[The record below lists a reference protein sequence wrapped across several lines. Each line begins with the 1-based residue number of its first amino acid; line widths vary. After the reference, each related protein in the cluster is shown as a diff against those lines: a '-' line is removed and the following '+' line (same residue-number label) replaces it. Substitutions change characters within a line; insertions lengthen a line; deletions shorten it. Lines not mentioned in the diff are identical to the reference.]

1 MKARALSVCNGI
13 LAFAMTFMAGM
24 SAHADDTEIFFG
36 SSVGSKPNV
45 LFILDT
51 SGSMSDK
58 DGGDTSR
65 MDRMKSAFTSLMD
78 NINNAN
84 VGLMRFNDPG
94 GPVLYPISN
103 IDAPVSSITTVV
115 GTLSA
120 SSDDAEQAASGTVTL
135 TNQTLAMTTRSTS
148 PGATRTVR
156 VSATSRDAEER
167 VSGGSMSVDSNSL
180 DLNYNGTT
188 ISTTTANIVG
198 TIFQSVNIPKNAI
211 ILDAYVTFTVYNED
225 SSVRRDPLNIEIRGQ
240 TGGTVSNFSSTT
252 GNISSRAK
260 TTASTLWNITDPTPP
275 VNETLN
281 TPNIAPVIQELVN
294 QSVWD
299 NTKHVAL
306 FLSRPGGDTTT
317 GVRSFYSYNSSTS
330 RAPQLNVVYEVPTT
344 ATTQTVGLRYTNIG
358 IPRGAKITTASLEFV
373 SANNSSSAATYTI
386 SADDVGN
393 SPALTTASNNLTSRT
408 QTAATVSWTPGAW
421 TANESYSTL
430 DEGADLT
437 DVIQSVVNRSDWCG
451 GNAMTLLVQGS
462 GTRLAKSYDS
472 SPSDAPKLR
481 ISYDPTDIASGGGCI
496 NGTASYRVGASAD
509 DANVRI
515 SNNDQSLSSSTLYLG
530 NDTNST
536 PRPQSLGIRFTNIQ
550 VPKDA
555 SISSAYLEFT
565 AGDDDNSS
573 IPLNI
578 RMELAD
584 NPTIYSDS
592 NKVTNAA
599 RSYSTAVAWTP
610 GNWTDEVTYQSP
622 DVSSLVQQIVNR
634 SGWNKGNAMA
644 FELRRSGTATGRRRA
659 YSYNGSTTKAPRL
672 IINYTT
678 NVSAA
683 SAQTTRHVLKSLV
696 DDMVPA
702 GYTPI
707 VDMLYEAA
715 LYYRGE
721 NVYWGRI
728 RGDASTMRSSSG
740 DRRYFRLSHPDSYT
754 GGTEVLPSG
763 CDPSNLNSTNCVN
776 SYIDGSPV
784 YKSPIVNECQ
794 SNHIVFLTDG
804 APTQNR
810 SASLIRTMTGNSTCT
825 QSGYSACAN
834 EIAKFLSSV
843 DQSALPGDT
852 QKVLT
857 HTIAFNLDDSSGFLS
872 GIATNGG
879 GQAKSAGSAD
889 ELLQTFT
896 EIFASI
902 AEPTDTTFVSPG
914 VTVNA
919 FNRLTHRDEI
929 YFALFRP
936 ETTPSWPGNLK
947 RYRIDYTGTI
957 YGVDG
962 QDAIDDT
969 RGFFKESAKSWWS
982 SDNDGNSAEAG
993 GAADQLTDYT
1003 SRKMYTYYS
1012 GSPSTNLANA
1022 ANAFVASNA
1031 SITKSMLGIDLATDE
1046 MRTDL
1051 IEWARG
1057 RDAKDA
1063 NGDGSTTDERKRM
1076 SDPLHSV
1083 PHLVTYGG
1091 TDEDPDITI
1100 FYGDNEG
1107 FLHAIDGKTGDAY
1120 FSFIPEDLL
1129 PNLIKVYDNSAATK
1143 HPYGLDSPPNAWVKD
1158 VDNDLTIEPAD
1169 GDRVYVYIG
1178 MGRGG
1183 RNYYAIDA
1191 TDRSS
1196 PKILWTIQG
1205 GSGDFSE
1212 LGQTWGRPIKTRINI
1227 NGTVTDV
1234 LILSGGYDT
1243 NQDDVT
1249 VRTADGMGRAIFI
1262 VDAVTGQK
1270 IWSAGPSGSHDL
1282 QLTEMLYSI
1291 PSTIRTVDINND
1303 RLVDQLYVGD
1313 TGGQL
1318 WRFDINNGNAVAS
1331 LATGGVIADIAGN
1344 TAASARRFYHEPDVS
1359 ILIENNVRKLA
1370 VGIGSGYRGH
1380 PLNDTIEDR
1389 FYLFKLT
1396 DVGSAPADGPD
1407 AGTYPDYVKL
1417 TESNLYDATENLIG
1431 EGSDDEK
1438 EAAITALAAAS
1449 GWYIRM
1455 ENDGEKVLSAAT
1467 TFAGTIFFTTYS
1479 PRASTTGC
1487 ALGNGTSRRY
1497 QVYASDATPRTND
1510 QDIADGQGLTKAD
1523 RTTELLT
1530 TGIAADPQILRLE
1543 GGNVVCVGTE
1553 CEGLGDTDAIT
1564 KTYWYSE

>member
-51 SGSMSDK
+51 SGSMSGK

-65 MDRMKSAFTSLMD
+65 MDRMKSAFNSLMD

-94 GPVLYPISN
+94 GPVLYPVSN

-156 VSATSRDAEER
+156 VNATNRDAEER
-167 VSGGSMSVDSNSL
+167 ISSGTISDTNAAL
-180 DLNYNGTT
+180 DLNFDGSN
-188 ISTTTANIVG
+188 ANIVG
-198 TIFQSVNIPKNAI
+198 TLFPSVNIPKNAI
-211 ILDAYVTFTVYNED
+211 ILDAYVTFTVFSETGTAR
-225 SSVRRDPLNIEIRGQ
+225 SSPLNIEIRGQ
-240 TGGTVSNFSSTT
+240 TGGTVSNFSTT
-252 GNISSRAK
+252 SGNLSSRTK
-260 TTASTLWNITDPTPP
+260 TTTATLWNITDPTPP

-294 QSVWD
+294 QGTWT
-299 NTKHVAL
+299 NTSNVAL
-306 FLSRPGGDTTT
+306 FMRRPSGDTTT
-317 GVRSFYSYNSSTS
+317 GVRSFYSYNQSTT
-330 RAPQLNVVYEVPTT
+330 RAPLLTVVYEVPAT
-344 ATTQTVGLRYTNIG
+344 ATTQTVGLRYTDIG

-373 SANNSSSAATYTI
+373 SANDSSSAATYNI
-386 SADDVGN
+386 RAHDIGN
-393 SPALTTASNNLTSRT
+393 SPALTTASNNLSSRA
-408 QTAATVSWTPGAW
+408 QTAATVSWTPDPW
-421 TANESYSTL
+421 IANENYSTL
-430 DEGADLT
+430 DNGADLA
-437 DVIQSVVNRSDWCG
+437 DVIQAVVNRSDWCG
-451 GNAMTLLVQGS
+451 GNAMTLLIQGS

-481 ISYDPTDIASGGGCI
+481 ISYDPTEIASGGGCI
-496 NGTASYRVGASAD
+496 NGSASYRVGNAND
-509 DANVRI
+509 DASVNI
-515 SNNDQSLSSSTLYLG
+515 YSNSQSLTSSTLYLG
-530 NDTNST
+530 NDTNSN
-536 PRPQSLGIRFTNIQ
+536 SANALGIRFSNIQ
-550 VPKDA
+550 VPKNA
-555 SISSAYLEFT
+555 NIVSAYLEFT
-565 AGDDDNSS
+565 ARSNDSNS

-578 RMELAD
+578 RMQLAD
-584 NPTIYSDS
+584 NPVEFSDN

-599 RSYSTAVAWTP
+599 RSYSSTVAWTP
-610 GNWTDEVTYQSP
+610 SSWTAEVTYLSA
-622 DVSSLVQQIVNR
+622 DLATLVQQIVNR
-634 SGWNKGNAMA
+634 SGWDKGNAMV
-644 FELRRSGTATGRRRA
+644 FELRRSGSATAMRRA
-659 YSYNGSTTKAPRL
+659 YSYDSSTTKAPRL

-683 SAQTTRHVLKSLV
+683 SAQTTRHLLKSLV
-696 DDMVPA
+696 NDMVPA

-715 LYYRGE
+715 LYYRGG
-721 NVYWGRI
+721 NVYWGKI
-728 RGDASTMRSSSG
+728 RGDASTMRSSIN

-776 SYIDGSPV
+776 SYIDGNPV
-784 YKSPIVNECQ
+784 YKSPIDNECQ

-810 SASLIRTMTGNSTCT
+810 SAALIRTMTGKSTCA

-834 EIAKFLSSV
+834 EIAEFLSSV
-843 DQSALPGDT
+843 DQSPLPGDT

-872 GIATNGG
+872 GIATAGKG
-879 GQAKSAGSAD
+879 AAKSASSAE
-889 ELLQTFT
+889 ELLTTFK

-936 ETTPSWPGNLK
+936 EKTPSWPGNLK

-957 YGVDG
+957 FGVDG
-962 QDAIDDT
+962 QDAIDDS

-993 GAADQLTDYT
+993 GAADRLTNYT
-1003 SRKMYTYYS
+1003 TRKVYTYYS

-1022 ANAFVASNA
+1022 ANAFVASNTN
-1031 SITKSMLGIDLATDE
+1031 ITKSMLGIELATDE
-1046 MRTDL
+1046 MRTNL

-1057 RDAKDA
+1057 RDAKDV
-1063 NGDGSTTDERKRM
+1063 NGNGSTTDERKRM

-1107 FLHAIDGKTGDAY
+1107 FLHAIDGKTGDAH
-1120 FSFIPEDLL
+1120 FSFIPEELL

-1143 HPYGLDSPPNAWVKD
+1143 HPYGLDAPPNAWVKD
-1158 VDNDLTIEPAD
+1158 VNNDLIVTPSD
-1169 GDRVYVYIG
+1169 GDKVYVYIG

-1196 PKILWTIQG
+1196 PKILWTIRG
-1205 GSGDFSE
+1205 GNGDFSE
-1212 LGQTWGRPIKTRINI
+1212 LGQTWARPIKTQINV

-1234 LILSGGYDT
+1234 LIVSGGYDT
-1243 NQDDVT
+1243 NQDNVD
-1249 VRTADGMGRAIFI
+1249 VRTTDSMGRAIFI
-1262 VDAVTGQK
+1262 VNAVTGQK
-1270 IWSAGPSGSHDL
+1270 IWSAGPSASHNL

-1291 PSTIRTVDINND
+1291 PSTIRAVDINND
-1303 RLVDQLYVGD
+1303 KLVDQLYVGD
-1313 TGGQL
+1313 MGGQL
-1318 WRFDINNGNAVAS
+1318 WRFDINNGSAVAS
-1331 LATGGVIADIAGN
+1331 LATGAVIADIAGN
-1344 TAASARRFYHEPDVS
+1344 TKASARRFYHEPDVS
-1359 ILIENNVRKLA
+1359 VVIENNVRKLA
-1370 VGIGSGYRGH
+1370 VAIGSGYRGH
-1380 PLNDTIEDR
+1380 PLNDVIEDR
-1389 FYLFKLT
+1389 FYLFKLN
-1396 DVGSAPADGPD
+1396 DVGGPPLDGPD
-1407 AGTYPDYVKL
+1407 TGTYPDYVKM
-1417 TESNLYDATENLIG
+1417 TEASLYDATENLIG
-1431 EGSDDEK
+1431 QGSDEEK
-1438 EAAITALAAAS
+1438 QTAIDALKAAS
-1449 GWYIRM
+1449 GWFIQM
-1455 ENDGEKVLSAAT
+1455 ENEGEKVLSSAT
-1467 TFAGTIFFTTYS
+1467 TFAGEVFFTTYS
-1479 PRASTTGC
+1479 PRGSETGC
-1487 ALGNGTSRRY
+1487 SLGNGTSRRY
-1497 QVYASDATPRTND
+1497 RVNVVDATPARNAED
-1510 QDIADGQGLTKAD
+1510 MQDGTTLTKDD
-1523 RTTELLT
+1523 RSEELLT

-1553 CEGLGDTDAIT
+1553 CEALGSTDAIT